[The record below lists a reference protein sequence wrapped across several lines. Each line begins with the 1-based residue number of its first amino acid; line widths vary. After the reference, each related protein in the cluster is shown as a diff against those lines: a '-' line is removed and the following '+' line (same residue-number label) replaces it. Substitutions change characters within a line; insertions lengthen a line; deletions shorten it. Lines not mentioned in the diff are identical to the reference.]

1 MWEGMEAMS
10 RVFCLFI
17 LYNFSK
23 LSSDIFLNISRFT
36 LPTIPPGVL
45 GFHFSSISCKMVSE
59 IPFWGNREFAN
70 FETALI
76 LWTDAMRAPNSFEDE
91 NDV

>member
-1 MWEGMEAMS
+1 
-10 RVFCLFI
+10 
-17 LYNFSK
+17 
-23 LSSDIFLNISRFT
+23 
-36 LPTIPPGVL
+36 
-45 GFHFSSISCKMVSE
+45 MVSE